1 MQQKFF
7 DVNICRFLYILTVI
21 KSLVLSDDWVY
32 FILEEWGRELKVAA
46 YTIIARREMLKEYK
60 NISVKHRDL
69 KNLTLN
75 SYRLEA
81 LQT

>member
-1 MQQKFF
+1 
-7 DVNICRFLYILTVI
+7 
-21 KSLVLSDDWVY
+21 VY
-32 FILEEWGRELKVAA
+32 LILEEWGRELKVAA
-46 YTIIARREMLKEYK
+46 YTIISRRDVFKEY
-60 NISVKHRDL
+60 HRDL